1 MSGFYLDQ
9 EDLADG
15 LVIYRN
21 PSKTDSTNL
30 WWYVRIRLKNESK
43 YVRRSLRTTS
53 YHEAKREAFKLYEQ
67 IRQDEY
73 YGFVPNRMKL
83 TDLVKLYLESKPNLS
98 DARVTQI
105 ERVVRLY
112 LGPYFGDHLINT
124 IATDR
129 RLILGYLNWRLG
141 YWDRYKERI
150 KTDPKL
156 ADRHQRVAK
165 GGYKALYDNERR
177 TPINIEP
184 NPSKSTLILEYSI
197 FNALMTYAVREK
209 YIPEFF
215 KADYQTLP
223 DADPRFQAIYTFE
236 REDIKMI
243 RDALVEELRADRE
256 PICDE
261 ATGRQLRDEWGDLM
275 WNTYVSM
282 PHARRC
288 RTNLRALVLL
298 MLSTGMRV
306 QECLDLEYRN
316 ISDGVVDDESGNDF
330 RFLSIKV
337 TEKKSRRRS
346 LGYRTVYAPYHMKKI
361 LGRLNEINEP
371 FNKPDDRVFSK
382 ADGSRYG
389 LLGRRFKQLLQNLDL
404 YEGPE
409 GAKRTLTH
417 LRSYY
422 AQEQLQHHPLHIV
435 AAQMGHSVQTLYDF
449 YTQIS
454 VGKRAYDILKHI
466 QQPRNIVSLANS
478 HLAKS
483 D

>member
-21 PSKTDSTNL
+21 PSKTDSKNL

-53 YHEAKREAFKLYEQ
+53 YYEAKREAFKLYEQ
-67 IRQDEY
+67 IRKDEY
-73 YGFVPNRMKL
+73 YGFVPNRMKIA
-83 TDLVKLYLESKPNLS
+83 DLVKLYLESKPNLS
-98 DARVTQI
+98 EGRVAQI

-112 LGPYFGDHLINT
+112 LEPYFGDHQINT

-129 RLILGYLNWRLG
+129 RLISGYLKWRQG

-156 ADRHQRVAK
+156 AERHQRVGQ
-165 GGYKALYDNERR
+165 GGYKALFDNERR
-177 TPINIEP
+177 IPVNIEH

-197 FNALMTYAVREK
+197 FNALMAFAVAEK

-215 KADYQTLP
+215 KADYKSLP
-223 DADPRFQAIYTFE
+223 DADPRFQAIYTFDRDE
-236 REDIKMI
+236 IKTI
-243 RDALVEELRADRE
+243 RDALVDELRQDRE
-256 PICDE
+256 PIIDE
-261 ATGRQLRDEWGDLM
+261 ASGRQLRDQWGDLR
-275 WNTYVSM
+275 WNTFVSQ

-306 QECLDLEYRN
+306 QECLDLEYRH
-316 ISDGVVDDESGNDF
+316 ITDGEVDDEYGGNF
-330 RFLSIKV
+330 RFLSIRV
-337 TEKKSRRRS
+337 IEKKSRRRS
-346 LGYRTVYAPYHMKKI
+346 LGFRTVYAPYHMKKI

-371 FNKPDDRVFSK
+371 FNKPEHRVFTK
-382 ADGSRYG
+382 KDGSRYG

-404 YEGPE
+404 YESPE

-478 HLAKS
+478 HLVKS